1 MKRHHPKFIRITCR
15 RSALTLGT
23 ILFLFLAPFAMAQE
37 EAPEGVEEETMF
49 SLVKKG
55 GPVMIPLGIASVLA
69 LALGIERFISL
80 TKDKVLPEEFTTG
93 FGEAWDSDP
102 SGKAAEDFCD
112 ESGGAA
118 GHVFKAGIQWR
129 SQGHEAVS
137 KAIEDA
143 GGREADKMKR
153 SVRPLSVIAGVCP
166 LLGLLGTVY
175 GMIDAFQKTASSGGA
190 AKTADL
196 ANGIYQA
203 LVSTAAGL
211 TIAIPVL
218 LLYQWLS
225 TRADRAID
233 HIDETGTNFIVKHA
247 LGDKATTAKKAPA
260 GKTAAAKKATTSTT
274 AKKPAAKK
282 AATSTTAKKPA
293 AKKPAAKKTAAK
305 KTEES

>member
-1 MKRHHPKFIRITCR
+1 MKSLHTHPLQGLRF
-15 RSALTLGT
+15 RSAL
-23 ILFLFLAPFAMAQE
+23 LFVFTAFLVFASAALAAE
-37 EAPEGVEEETMF
+37 VGEGAGENRETMF
-49 SLVKKG
+49 SLLKKG

-69 LALGIERFISL
+69 IALAMERFISL
-80 TKDKVLPEEFTTG
+80 SKERVLPEAFTVG
-93 FGEAWDSDP
+93 FGKAWDSDKT
-102 SGKAAEDFCD
+102 GEAAEEFCQ
-112 ESGGAA
+112 ESDGAA
-118 GHVFKAGIQWR
+118 VHVFQAGIQWR
-129 SQGHEAVS
+129 GQGHEAVG

-143 GGREADKMKR
+143 GSREAEKLKR
-153 SVRPLSVIAGVCP
+153 SVRPLSVIAGICP

-233 HIDETGTNFIVKHA
+233 HIDEVGTNFVVQHA
-247 LGDKATTAKKAPA
+247 LE
-260 GKTAAAKKATTSTT
+260 KTR
-274 AKKPAAKK
+274 PR
-282 AATSTTAKKPA
+282 
-293 AKKPAAKKTAAK
+293 KKTRTRPANTGSADPVKTVSK
-305 KTEES
+305 KTESGKQP